1 MQIAIVEDNKGDLQ
15 ILSQYIQKYSIA
27 NNIDITVHCFKDGM
41 VFLNEYTTKYDV
53 VFLDIQMP
61 LMDGMTAAKKIR
73 RLDQQVV
80 IVFVTNYVQYAVAGY
95 AVKASDFLVKPVT
108 YFNFS
113 AHFDQIVS
121 QLTARQKTY
130 VIKTKRGT
138 YNVLQNN
145 IYYIESEGHVLHFH
159 IRDGAKERCYDVS
172 NTMKNVESELTPS
185 GFFRC
190 NNCYLVNLAHVT
202 AIKRNIV
209 TIGTENLQ
217 ISRPRKKAFMQAIT
231 DFWGKEIN

>member
-1 MQIAIVEDNKGDLQ
+1 MQIAIVEDNKNDLQ
-15 ILSQYIQKYSIA
+15 ILSQCIQKYSDS
-27 NNIDITVHCFKDGM
+27 NDIDITTHYFKNGM
-41 VFLNEYTTKYDV
+41 VFLNEYTAKYDV
-53 VFLDIQMP
+53 IFLDVQMP

-80 IVFVTNYVQYAVAGY
+80 IVFVTNYVQYAVEGY

-113 AHFDQIVS
+113 AHFAQIVS

-130 VIKTKRGT
+130 IIKTKRGT
-138 YNVLQNN
+138 YNIPQSN
-145 IYYIESEGHVLHFH
+145 IYYVESEGHVLHFH
-159 IRDGAKERCYDVS
+159 IKDGTEEKCYDVS

-190 NNCYLVNLAHVT
+190 NNCYLVNLSHVT

-209 TIGTENLQ
+209 TVGSENLQ

-231 DFWGKEIN
+231 DFWGKEVN